1 MICSKCGK
9 KILANAKYCT
19 DCGTKVEYPESRQT
33 VSQGPAPITKP
44 AKRGKG
50 ILLGVAIGCATV
62 VFLILLLIG
71 IVGTGGSVNTYDIAE
86 NVTQW
91 CANSGYSVD
100 SVDVEFR
107 GSFPYENDY
116 TLEVYDITVDVLGE
130 GKGKILFSYIVGEN
144 AAELKAYY
152 PASLL
157 TEIFMGGIM
166 PDFETESFSEEDIAA
181 FADHGHW
188 FEPNA
193 Q

>member
-1 MICSKCGK
+1 M
-9 KILANAKYCT
+9 
-19 DCGTKVEYPESRQT
+19 
-33 VSQGPAPITKP
+33 
-44 AKRGKG
+44 
-50 ILLGVAIGCATV
+50 

-181 FADHGHW
+181 FVDHGHW
-188 FEPNA
+188 FDPNA